1 MKNLLTI
8 LVLCLAI
15 NANAQKMTID
25 SVLHNKAWEVSYLPD
40 SSLCLYQPS
49 MREMI
54 NKRKK
59 EIDEEIAQYKKEGKN
74 PIWLEK
80 SKKEIYFV
88 EPWRVH
94 FFDRGDIIADNKN
107 IITPLGKK
115 TKELFVMSLSCGV
128 AHGIHGETDRYV
140 LNPAK
145 DSITIISKQYRL
157 DTTSRYTERYRTLQE
172 CWCISTR
179 QYKIKVVNKRKTIF
193 IYNPKS
199 LKIDFDKAKCENA
212 IIERSKIIKEKE
224 LEGTWYFIQPNNKIE
239 TYRKDYR
246 MDYGNASKIDFLPNK
261 TTTLKIYSQY
271 EHDFDYSKWQIKD
284 NKLIWEVR
292 DCGECFLRTY
302 IFEIL
307 DYNNSGVLLLKK
319 IAYDYYYMN
328 LPDTFKMCKNKEYLY
343 ALEGEEY
350 SRQRQLNIKPEIIG
364 YDPYPYPFF
373 NWISATTLTPT
384 SNYKWFVTVPTPA
397 IVALPYKNNYKLRLD
412 AVIKN
417 PKYKKGK
424 TCYYIN
430 KTAKYK
436 EYKIDKNAKYYTLK
450 GKEDIKENSLKT
462 FFKLLNVE
470 DEVLYFN
477 FNIVGNTIQ
486 GIYEIRK

>member
-8 LVLCLAI
+8 FILCIAL

-25 SVLHNKAWEVSYLPD
+25 PVLHNKAWEVSYLPD

-49 MREMI
+49 MKEMI

-59 EIDEEIAQYKKEGKN
+59 ELDEEIAQYKKDGRETKG
-74 PIWLEK
+74 LEQ
-80 SKKEIYFV
+80 SKKEIYYV
-88 EPWRVH
+88 QPWRVY
-94 FFDRGDIIADNKN
+94 FIVNGYISADYKDF
-107 IITPLGKK
+107 ITPLGKS

-128 AHGIHGETDRYV
+128 YGPHSEMSKYS
-140 LNPAK
+140 LNAAK

-157 DTTSRYTERYRTLQE
+157 DTTSRNTERYRTLQE
-172 CWCISTR
+172 CWFISTR

-199 LKIDFDKAKCENA
+199 LKIDFDKEKCENA

-224 LEGTWYFIQPNNKIE
+224 LEGTWYFIQPNDKTE
-239 TYRKDYR
+239 TYK

-261 TTTLKIYSQY
+261 TLTFKTYSRYAHQP
-271 EHDFDYSKWQIKD
+271 HYSNWYIKD
-284 NKLIWEVR
+284 NQLVWEMTQTA
-292 DCGECFLRTY
+292 DDWGLQTQK
-302 IFEIL
+302 FEIL

-319 IAYDYYYMN
+319 IAYNYYYMN

-350 SRQRQLNIKPEIIG
+350 NRQRQLNIKPEVIG
-364 YDPYPYPFF
+364 WEDPYPHINM
-373 NWISATTLTPT
+373 NWNDGAVTTLTPN

-397 IVALPYKNNYKLRLD
+397 IVELPYKNNYKLRLD

-430 KTAKYK
+430 KTEKYK
-436 EYKIDKNAKYYTLK
+436 EYKIDKNAKYYTLR

-462 FFKLLNVE
+462 FFKALNVE

-477 FNIVGNTIQ
+477 FNIMGNTIQ